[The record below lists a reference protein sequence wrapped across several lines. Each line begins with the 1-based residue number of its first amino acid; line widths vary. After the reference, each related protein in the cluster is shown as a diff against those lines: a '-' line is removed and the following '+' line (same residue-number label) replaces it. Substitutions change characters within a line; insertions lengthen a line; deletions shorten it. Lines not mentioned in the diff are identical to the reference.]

1 MTDKLS
7 NRLRRLLTATILGGN
22 PNHPLAGWS
31 ILTILRHNTQN
42 IDSPLTPD
50 FLLQHFNMA
59 YLEPNEAPLTNEVF
73 KRILDRL
80 VSANLIERSSHKVRE
95 QMHNG
100 TRHIKQTKVYRIG
113 ATGLSFMNGMQKA
126 ADAQVLATANVNRID
141 EYVQLV
147 GEIFRQVNGTE
158 TSKLFNR
165 FEEMIDAS
173 QDVLRGMHKL
183 DADLSDLADDISFNH
198 GSDKAE
204 LLQQLLK
211 QRAIPAFSKM
221 IRTSNLVQA
230 MVLDDKYADQIARS
244 KQGRDSLDLSNLL
257 SDQKKLMLDYH
268 ATKRTIQSGLSQL
281 NNSLETTTSAIDNS
295 VDSVYM
301 LYHTIEQTI
310 DLLIREY
317 EHSHQQQLDLRKMVD
332 QLDDLLA
339 HYPTIHFPH
348 ALPNH
353 LADDRGDEETDN
365 LLDASLL
372 MPVNYVIDNST
383 REVATE
389 ADNPEIGVD
398 TYENSDCQ
406 QGLREFKQVM
416 KPDATGQAMVND
428 DLEFSSQL
436 ARDEV
441 ARLYTATAY
450 SKFTS
455 FAPFGRQVTAA
466 WALPNT
472 GRVRLHCRSEK
483 FSVYLP
489 SGFAIKFAETR

>member
-1 MTDKLS
+1 
-7 NRLRRLLTATILGGN
+7 
-22 PNHPLAGWS
+22 
-31 ILTILRHNTQN
+31 
-42 IDSPLTPD
+42 
-50 FLLQHFNMA
+50 
-59 YLEPNEAPLTNEVF
+59 
-73 KRILDRL
+73 
-80 VSANLIERSSHKVRE
+80 
-95 QMHNG
+95 
-100 TRHIKQTKVYRIG
+100 
-113 ATGLSFMNGMQKA
+113 
-126 ADAQVLATANVNRID
+126 
-141 EYVQLV
+141 
-147 GEIFRQVNGTE
+147 
-158 TSKLFNR
+158 
-165 FEEMIDAS
+165 
-173 QDVLRGMHKL
+173 
-183 DADLSDLADDISFNH
+183 
-198 GSDKAE
+198 
-204 LLQQLLK
+204 
-211 QRAIPAFSKM
+211 
-221 IRTSNLVQA
+221 
-230 MVLDDKYADQIARS
+230 
-244 KQGRDSLDLSNLL
+244 
-257 SDQKKLMLDYH
+257 MLDYH

-339 HYPTIHFPH
+339 HYQTIHFPH

-372 MPVNYVIDNST
+372 RPVNYVIDNST

-398 TYENSDCQ
+398 TYENSDWQ

-416 KPDATGQAMVND
+416 KPDATGQTVVMD

-483 FSVYLP
+483 FSAYLP